1 MSTCPERIVDYMHDY
16 LDGEISAAHE
26 NELKAHLETCYACQK
41 HLHELR
47 KTIAFV
53 QSASHITAPD
63 GFKDRVVARL
73 PKEKKHTG
81 VRRWLRQHPIAT
93 AASLFL
99 LLMSSSL
106 FSNFNDDQ
114 QFSVTKQ
121 ENIIV
126 QGQTVI
132 VPEGQTVKG
141 DLVVRNGDLQIEGEV
156 DGNVTIINGAKYM
169 ASTAN
174 VTGQIEEINKAF
186 EWLWYKIKTGF
197 KDAVSFVNPNGDKET
212 EE

>member
-1 MSTCPERIVDYMHDY
+1 MSTCPERIVDQMHEY

-26 NELKAHLETCYACQK
+26 KELKAHLETCTACQK
-41 HLHELR
+41 HLHELS

-53 QSASHITAPD
+53 KSASHVSAPE

-73 PKEKKHTG
+73 PKEKRYTG
-81 VRRWLRQHPIAT
+81 IQRWFRQHPIAT

-132 VPEGQTVKG
+132 VPEGETVKG
-141 DLVVRNGDLQIEGEV
+141 DLVVRNGDLQIKGEV

-197 KDAVSFVNPNGDKET
+197 KDAVSFMNQDEEKENK
-212 EE
+212 E